1 MCVADQNS
9 AISVRWFL
17 KSFLEEDGGGGE
29 GQRTSVTASYGLG
42 KCDISFSKSNTNGYK
57 DIAFFLKKSL
67 YSNILKCF
75 WYPEPKDLLLKKK
88 LEI

>member
-1 MCVADQNS
+1 MLLWTWGTCIFLSYGFLCVADQNS

-57 DIAFFLKKSL
+57 DIAFF
-67 YSNILKCF
+67 
-75 WYPEPKDLLLKKK
+75 
-88 LEI
+88 